1 MSGRVP
7 VHSSTFNL
15 PLETK
20 QKKIRKPQGAVQHVK
35 LQQGLERP
43 ALCYVEIQ
51 TPKFVEYEA
60 GIQNT
65 LLQELVKT
73 S

>member
-7 VHSSTFNL
+7 VHISTFSL

-20 QKKIRKPQGAVQHVK
+20 QKEIRKRQDSVRHAK
-35 LQQGLERP
+35 LQKLSDRT
-43 ALCYVEIQ
+43 ALAYVEIQ

-60 GIQNT
+60 GIPNT

-73 S
+73 D

>member
-20 QKKIRKPQGAVQHVK
+20 QKKIRKPQGAVRHAK
-35 LQQGLERP
+35 LQQGLERS

-51 TPKFVEYEA
+51 TAKFVEYEA
-60 GIQNT
+60 GIPNT

-73 S
+73 G